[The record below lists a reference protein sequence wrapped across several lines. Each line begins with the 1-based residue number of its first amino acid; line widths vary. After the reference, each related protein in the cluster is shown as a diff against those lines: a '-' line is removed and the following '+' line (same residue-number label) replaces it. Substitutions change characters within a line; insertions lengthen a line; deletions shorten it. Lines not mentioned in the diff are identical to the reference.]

1 MRLAIVITLAACSV
15 FATDKMEKQR
25 NKLAQAIGE
34 ANKEL
39 AAAQKLRDKK
49 VKRLLSQYV
58 AALKKVQVYWT
69 KKGDLDNALKV
80 RDEMR
85 KVHGLLNPPPISGP
99 LPAMTS
105 DSMVSQKLRS
115 ATPPAHYRGLQFS
128 REDRTTYQL
137 FTRFRKQMMG
147 WPTKERDRLA
157 TAFHKWRHWRDLN

>member
-1 MRLAIVITLAACSV
+1 MRIAIVITLAACSV

-39 AAAQKLRDKK
+39 AEAQKLRDKK

-80 RDEMR
+80 RDEIR
-85 KVHGLLNPPPISGP
+85 KVHGLLNPPPICGP

-105 DSMVSQKLRS
+105 DSMVSQKLKS
-115 ATPPAHYRGLQFS
+115 ATPPLPRSSVLTGGPNHVPAIHEVQKADDGMAHKG
-128 REDRTTYQL
+128 
-137 FTRFRKQMMG
+137 
-147 WPTKERDRLA
+147 A
-157 TAFHKWRHWRDLN
+157 